1 MSLVPM
7 YLGPA
12 HRAIRQSYNREAFQL
27 TPATVAK
34 TCSQFAELSNSRTNR
49 DGYYLAYAAD
59 NFELLIHCV
68 HPYAPRLKRTR
79 SGLILKP
86 ISS

>member
-7 YLGPA
+7 YLDPA
-12 HRAIRQSYNREAFQL
+12 RLAIRQSHNREPFQL

-49 DGYYLAYAAD
+49 NGYYLAYAAD

-68 HPYAPRLKRTR
+68 HLYALRLKRTR
-79 SGLILKP
+79 SGLNLKP
-86 ISS
+86 NST